1 MTYLYDSILLIPSK
15 SSRLFRLLHLDI
27 GVFNPNI
34 LFLNGY
40 LFGAIELLLL
50 PGVKTVIGILLLDL
64 SCYFQSLNNAICK
77 SRK

>member
-15 SSRLFRLLHLDI
+15 SSRLLRLLHFDI

-50 PGVKTVIGILLLDL
+50 PGVKTVIEMLLLGL
-64 SCYFQSLNNAICK
+64 SCHFQSLNNNICK
-77 SRK
+77 TRQ